1 MFVGYVLKK
10 TASGTTSYIVE
21 SPSGGISKT
30 TDKSQATI
38 FSSKTKI
45 KKIKSHAP
53 KKTSGFIAEEL
64 AKPESKSEVISD
76 PIPIPSQQTKEI
88 QSEDMSKRIVFPQ
101 ETRMSVYNQSEGRC
115 VYCGRF
121 IPFDEMTID
130 HIVPLSKGGTN
141 YEKNLQCCC
150 KECNLMKQDLLER
163 DFYRKT
169 QKCHMSHL
177 IGSSINFQAIFAG
190 VRSVMRSGR
199 FLLIKVI

>member
-38 FSSKTKI
+38 FPSKAKI
-45 KKIKSHAP
+45 KKVKDHAP
-53 KKTSGFIAEEL
+53 KKTSGFIIEEL
-64 AKPESKSEVISD
+64 LKPEPNPGVISD
-76 PIPIPSQQTKEI
+76 PIPIPAQQTKEI
-88 QSEDMSKRIVFPQ
+88 RSEDMSKRIVFPQ
-101 ETRMSVYNQSEGRC
+101 EIRLKAYNQSEGRC

-121 IPFDEMTID
+121 VPFEEMTID

-163 DFYRKT
+163 DFYK
-169 QKCHMSHL
+169 K
-177 IGSSINFQAIFAG
+177 
-190 VRSVMRSGR
+190 
-199 FLLIKVI
+199 